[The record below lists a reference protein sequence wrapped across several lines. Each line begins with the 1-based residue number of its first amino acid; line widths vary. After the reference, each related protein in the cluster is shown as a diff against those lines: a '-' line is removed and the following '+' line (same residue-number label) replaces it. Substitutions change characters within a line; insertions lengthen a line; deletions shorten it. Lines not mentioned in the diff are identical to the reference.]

1 MVYISKQL
9 DACLLPDGTVATSVR
24 EIEAYLKR
32 NGLALAGDYSP
43 AFLKS
48 VRDKH
53 QKALHDELFNLFIQN
68 YQRKLW
74 NEK

>member
-1 MVYISKQL
+1 MAYISKQL

-32 NGLALAGDYSP
+32 NGLALAGDYSS
-43 AFLKS
+43 AFFKS
-48 VRDKH
+48 VRDKR